1 MTVTVARVPK
11 SAREEVR
18 VSLREMDGVRLVEM
32 RVWEVRDGQAA
43 RTGKFVLLP
52 ARHAPDLAEAIMK
65 AVRFAMVGDALR
77 P

>member
-1 MTVTVARVPK
+1 MTVMVARVPK

-18 VSLREMDGVRLVEM
+18 VSLREMDGMRLVEM

-65 AVRFAMVGDALR
+65 AVRCAMVAETMKS
-77 P
+77 